1 MGNKKIE
8 KKEVKNNNK
17 LKVDKQ
23 IDEQEKQVFKRILIK
38 LRKKII

>member
-38 LRKKII
+38 FRQY